1 MWRNVTAV
9 TLLVAIALALA
20 GCVQVRNMVAD
31 RDLVCRETPDD
42 VCIRVADLGL
52 SRMDVVEQ
60 ERELGPIPT
69 IQVYPVGCT
78 ADEFGVAVPT
88 AKRCWMVEA
97 TNEGGGIGIGVFESP
112 DGSLHAGGE

>member
-1 MWRNVTAV
+1 MWRNVTAAI
-9 TLLVAIALALA
+9 LLVAIALANA

-42 VCIRVADLGL
+42 VCIRVAEFGL
-52 SRMDVVEQ
+52 ARMDVALQ

-78 ADEFGVAVPT
+78 AEEFGVAVPT
-88 AKRCWMVEA
+88 ATRCWMVDA
-97 TNEGGGIGIGVFESP
+97 TNEKGGIGVGVFEQS
-112 DGSLHAGGE
+112 DGSIHLFGE